1 MSLLKRTRTAL
12 LLIALVF
19 VIVQYAP
26 KWAWFIFSQAFILA
40 ALIEFYALTRK
51 RGLYPR
57 LGLGIFLALLVG
69 FGFFFPLVP
78 IEIMLFG
85 VLLVAAFYFVFT
97 VNTVEKLPAFP
108 ASFSI
113 TIIAI
118 FYICFPLNYLYLL
131 RRDFGPYLI
140 YFLFS
145 IIFLGDT
152 GAMFVG
158 KAFGRR
164 KMTPVASPHKT
175 WEGSFGGILF
185 ACGGALLAWFVLGK
199 FSPDIAAQSV
209 GLVILTGLIV
219 HAAAQVSDPLESLF
233 KRAVGVKDS
242 SNALPGHG
250 GFLDRIDSLILAS
263 PLFYFLIKYFWKW

>member
-19 VIVQYAP
+19 VVVQYAP

-40 ALIEFYALTRK
+40 ALIEFYALAKK

-57 LGLGIFLALLVG
+57 RALGTVLALLLGAG
-69 FGFFFPLVP
+69 FYFEQVPL
-78 IEIMLFG
+78 EIMLFA
-85 VLLVAAFYFVFT
+85 VLLISAAYFVFT

-108 ASFSI
+108 ASFAIS
-113 TIIAI
+113 IIAI
-118 FYICFPLNYLYLL
+118 FYISFPLNYLYIL

-145 IIFLGDT
+145 VIFLGDT
-152 GAMFVG
+152 GAMFIG
-158 KAFGRR
+158 KPFGRN

-185 ACGGALLAWFVLGK
+185 ACGGALLAWFVLGR
-199 FSPDIAAQSV
+199 FSPAVRAQSIGMV
-209 GLVILTGLIV
+209 VLTGFIV

-250 GFLDRIDSLILAS
+250 GFFDRIDSLILAS
-263 PLFYFLIKYFWKW
+263 PLFYFMIKYLWKW